1 VTCNNAV
8 INAQWVSK
16 LTSVAL
22 KVTEGEYTP
31 FSVLRGYLS
40 ENEKTLDREYGVLTI
55 RAKCATMHPRPE
67 GSGTHKE

>member
-40 ENEKTLDREYGVLTI
+40 ENEKTLVQVQRLLTTGGYYAMLI
-55 RAKCATMHPRPE
+55 
-67 GSGTHKE
+67 